1 MHESGGGGYWRAEAE
16 TRNIRYSTRLNLG
29 ELLEEKRRGGDGGG
43 AVIQGMYADD
53 PNDSRQWTTW
63 D

>member
-1 MHESGGGGYWRAEAE
+1 MHESGGGGYWRETAE

-29 ELLEEKRRGGDGGG
+29 ELLEEKRRGDGV
-43 AVIQGMYADD
+43 ANIVDMYADD
-53 PNDSRQWTTW
+53 ETDDRQWTTW